1 MYTVNENDRALAKE
15 LGDFVPERVYDM
27 HMHIYR
33 SADLALPENSP
44 LKKGGE
50 VEGISSVKQYY
61 TKMIPETTLE
71 GGLAIGFP
79 TASCNKDA
87 VNSFVASEVKDS
99 SAFKGSI
106 CIDPSNEASARKL
119 VEENP
124 NIIGLKPYHLFADRK
139 VTWDAQIDEYLPE
152 WAFKLA
158 DEQKLLIT
166 LHMVKDD
173 AIADPGNQRT
183 IRNMCEKYPNAKLI
197 LAHAARCFHAPN
209 AAKGLPALDGLE
221 NVWFDSSAIC
231 EVEPLLEILL
241 RFGPERLVWGS
252 DYPVCCT
259 RGRAVT
265 MGLDFIWLQDET
277 VNWENLFTKCRP
289 SVVGLESLRALSSA
303 CRYAGLEKKDIE
315 DIFSGNAKELLGIK

>member
-1 MYTVNENDRALAKE
+1 MYILNENDGVLAKE
-15 LGDFVPERVYDM
+15 LGNFVPKSVFDM

-33 SADLALPENSP
+33 TADLALPENS
-44 LKKGGE
+44 LIKNGGD
-50 VEGISSVKQYY
+50 VEGISSIKQYY
-61 TKMIPETTLE
+61 AKMLPSTTLE

-79 TASCNKDA
+79 TVGCDKEA
-87 VNSFVASEVKDS
+87 VNEFVSSEVRA
-99 SAFKGSI
+99 SATFKGSI
-106 CIDPSNEASARKL
+106 CIDPSDEASARRL

-124 NIIGLKPYHLFADRK
+124 DIIGLKPYHLFADRK
-139 VTWDAQIDEYLPE
+139 VTWDAQIEEYLPE

-158 DEQKLLIT
+158 DENGLLIT

-173 AIADPGNQRT
+173 AIADPGNQGT
-183 IRNMCEKYPNAKLI
+183 IRNMCEKYPNARLI

-209 AAKGLPALDGLE
+209 ALKGLPALEGID

-241 RFGPERLVWGS
+241 RFGSERLVWGS

-265 MGLDFIWLQDET
+265 MGLDFIWLDERS
-277 VNWENLFTKCRP
+277 VNWDKLNTKCRP
-289 SVVGLESLRALSSA
+289 AVVGLESLRALQSA
-303 CRYAGLEKKDIE
+303 CRYAGLNSRDVE
-315 DIFSGNAKELLGIK
+315 DIFSGNAKKLLGIK

>member
-1 MYTVNENDRALAKE
+1 MYKVNENDRVMANE
-15 LGDFVPERVYDM
+15 LGDFVPESVYDM

-33 SADLALPENSP
+33 LADLALPENSP

-50 VEGISSVKQYY
+50 VEGVSSVKKYY
-61 TKMIPETTLE
+61 TKMIPKTTLE
-71 GGLAIGFP
+71 GGLAISFP
-79 TASCNKDA
+79 TVSCDKDA
-87 VNSFVASEVKDS
+87 VNSFVASEVKDD
-99 SAFKGSI
+99 AKFKGSI
-106 CIDPSNEASARKL
+106 CIDPSDETSARRFA
-119 VEENP
+119 EENP
-124 NIIGLKPYHLFADRK
+124 AIIGLKPYHLFANRK
-139 VTWDAQIDEYLPE
+139 VTWDAQIEEYLPE

-158 DEQKLLIT
+158 DEKKLLIT

-173 AIADPGNQRT
+173 AIADSGNQRT

-197 LAHAARCFHAPN
+197 LAHAARCFHSPN
-209 AAKGLPALDGLE
+209 AAKGLPAMEGLE

-265 MGLDFIWLQDET
+265 MGLDFIWLDDGS
-277 VNWENLFTKCRP
+277 VNWDKLNTKCRP
-289 SVVGLESLRALSSA
+289 VVVGLESLRALQSA
-303 CRYAGLEKKDIE
+303 CRYAGLEKKDVE
-315 DIFSGNAKELLGIK
+315 AIFKSNAKKLLGLA